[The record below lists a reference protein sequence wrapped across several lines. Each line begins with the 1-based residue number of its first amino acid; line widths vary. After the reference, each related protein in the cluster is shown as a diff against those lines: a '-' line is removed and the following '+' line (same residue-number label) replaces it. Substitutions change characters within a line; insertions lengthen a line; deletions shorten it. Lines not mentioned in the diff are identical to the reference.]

1 MRESLRTYRL
11 RLETLAPVFI
21 GSGGKINK
29 KEYILDGEEA
39 LIPDMR
45 KMYEGLRRAGLAG
58 EYEDYLL
65 NRKGGDLGIWLERN
79 RIGRETYLPWIA
91 YTLDSGDVDFDREN
105 PKREVMTFVKDAY
118 GCPYVPGSSVKGM
131 LRTVL
136 LASELMTY
144 PEKYDGVKRSILSE
158 QEKAFQKERPDRRYL
173 QREKAEMEQT
183 AFHIL
188 QRPDT
193 KKADAVNDLFAA
205 IRIGDSR
212 PLSTEDLVL
221 CQKVDMK
228 PDGKEK
234 YLPKYLPLARE
245 CLKPGIFIECD
256 LTVDEGMLHE
266 RNVPVLTPEK
276 IMNAVSRFH
285 KMYQE
290 VFRGKFKDM
299 PESDMQPGDEEESRS
314 VYLGGGCGFLS
325 KTEVY
330 PMFGGR
336 EGVKNT
342 QEIFRRTLG
351 KQYRQHKHDLDAKRN
366 VSPHVYK
373 LTYYR
378 DQAYEM
384 GKCRI
389 SIE

>member
-65 NRKGGDLGIWLERN
+65 NEERGDLGIWLDRN
-79 RIGRETYLPWIA
+79 RIGRETYLSWIA
-91 YTLDSGDVDFDREN
+91 YTLDSGDVYFDNNRS
-105 PKREVMTFVKDAY
+105 REVMTFVKDAY

-136 LASELMTY
+136 LASELMAR
-144 PEKYDGVKRSILSE
+144 PEKYNGVKRRILSE
-158 QEKAFQKERPDRRYL
+158 QEKDFQKGKPDRRYL
-173 QREKAEMEQT
+173 QRENAGMEQS
-183 AFHIL
+183 AFYIL
-188 QRPDT
+188 ERSDK

-228 PDGKEK
+228 PDGEEK
-234 YLPKYLPLARE
+234 DLPLARE
-245 CLKPGIFIECD
+245 CLKPGIVIECD
-256 LTVDEGMLHE
+256 LTVDEGLLRE

-290 VFRGKFKDM
+290 VFRGKFQNM
-299 PESDMQPGDEEESRS
+299 PESDMQSGDEEESRS

-330 PMFGGR
+330 PMFGDR
-336 EGVKNT
+336 EGVKNA
-342 QEIFRRTLG
+342 QRIFRRTLG
-351 KQYRQHKHDLDAKRN
+351 KDLYEKHEHDLDAKRN

-373 LTYYR
+373 LTRYR
-378 DQAYEM
+378 SQAYEM
-384 GKCRI
+384 GKCLI

>member
-1 MRESLRTYRL
+1 
-11 RLETLAPVFI
+11 
-21 GSGGKINK
+21 
-29 KEYILDGEEA
+29 
-39 LIPDMR
+39 
-45 KMYEGLRRAGLAG
+45 
-58 EYEDYLL
+58 
-65 NRKGGDLGIWLERN
+65 
-79 RIGRETYLPWIA
+79 
-91 YTLDSGDVDFDREN
+91 
-105 PKREVMTFVKDAY
+105 
-118 GCPYVPGSSVKGM
+118 
-131 LRTVL
+131 
-136 LASELMTY
+136 
-144 PEKYDGVKRSILSE
+144 
-158 QEKAFQKERPDRRYL
+158 
-173 QREKAEMEQT
+173 MEQT

-221 CQKVDMK
+221 CLK
-228 PDGKEK
+228 PDGEEK
-234 YLPKYLPLARE
+234 DLPLARE
-245 CLKPGIFIECD
+245 CLKPGIVIECD
-256 LTVDEGMLHE
+256 LTVDEGLLCE

-330 PMFGGR
+330 PMFGDR

-351 KQYRQHKHDLDAKRN
+351 KQYWQHKHDLTRYLR
-366 VSPHVYK
+366 VVTSRV
-373 LTYYR
+373 
-378 DQAYEM
+378 
-384 GKCRI
+384 
-389 SIE
+389 